1 MKRKLVVFLV
11 FNFYNFFVF
20 SQIKDLQTDSL
31 SYIWGDYYFLNSM
44 FEKSIL
50 KYKTTEGNLSVD
62 RLRNLANSYIITNNL
77 LEAKGIYEKITK
89 SEKACPEN
97 RDTCLLGNQ
106 RQYHHYG

>member
-44 FEKSIL
+44 FEESIL
-50 KYKTTEGNLSVD
+50 KYKKTEYNLSID
-62 RLRNLANSYIITNNL
+62 RLRNLADSYIITNNL
-77 LEAKGIYEKITK
+77 LDAKGLISV
-89 SEKACPEN
+89 SE
-97 RDTCLLGNQ
+97 
-106 RQYHHYG
+106 RQSYILKVRTLAKKCCESWLEDNG